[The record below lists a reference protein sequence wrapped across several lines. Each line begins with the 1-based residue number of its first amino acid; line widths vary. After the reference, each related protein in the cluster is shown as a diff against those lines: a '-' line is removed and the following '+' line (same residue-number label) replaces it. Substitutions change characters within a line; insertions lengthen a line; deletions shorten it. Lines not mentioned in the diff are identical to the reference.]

1 MYNTGRADERII
13 YDDGSL
19 SAHQPRICHR
29 AHRSPAADAIEP
41 GQYKNAVHH
50 TARFYPHRVSSYG
63 IDPSNSSVLFHFIL
77 LRLFFF
83 FFFFS
88 FISFFFLLQLYFIFF
103 FWFSVDFLKFSAAL
117 PHSRRQSLSRA
128 LAAWNAVDALRS
140 NYISQR
146 KKRIRRK

>member
-1 MYNTGRADERII
+1 MYNTLRADERII

-29 AHRSPAADAIEP
+29 AHRSPAADAIKP
-41 GQYKNAVHH
+41 GQYKNTVHH

-63 IDPSNSSVLFHFIL
+63 IDPSNASVLFHFIL
-77 LRLFFF
+77 LLFFFLSFLSFFSSPIVFRIFFF
-83 FFFFS
+83 FF
-88 FISFFFLLQLYFIFF
+88 
-103 FWFSVDFLKFSAAL
+103 WFCVDFLKFSAAL

-146 KKRIRRK
+146 KKE